1 MAKTE
6 EYKIKMKDGT
16 EQKVTG
22 IVINKRWGIDKRQQE
37 VKKETR
43 DGEKVTL
50 SSSYCITHIPTGILV
65 TSANTQRALKELA
78 NREDMW
84 DEDDFH
90 KMAVA
95 VGKFWNEKGWQG

>member
-16 EQKVTG
+16 EQTVTG

-37 VKKETR
+37 VKKSTR

-50 SSSYCITHIPTGILV
+50 SSSYCLTHIPTGILV
-65 TSANTQRALKELA
+65 TTANTQRALKELV

-84 DEDDFH
+84 EEDDLH
-90 KMAVA
+90 KMLEV
-95 VGKFWNEKGWQG
+95 VVEFWNSKGWQG